1 MSYSIL
7 NEVHG
12 AICSWRYMLTA
23 FVIVVASASISTFV
37 IRGTYNRY
45 FHPLKDAPFPFW
57 NSVTDLSQLSVLSC
71 PDLTAFS
78 LELHHKYGMSSC

>member
-1 MSYSIL
+1 MSYTKL
-7 NEVHG
+7 DNFYG

-23 FVIVVASASISTFV
+23 IVLVITLASILTFV

-45 FHPLKDAPFPFW
+45 FHPLKDVPGPFW

-71 PDLTAFS
+71 SDLTAFS
-78 LELHHKYGMSSC
+78 LELHQKYGMSSC